1 LKQKLFYSPGWVP
14 IHYIAKDDLKLTAI
28 LLSQPSKCLDDRH
41 EPPGLTKHTFERSF
55 MAPEEA
61 ERKAKL
67 IIIDLEAA
75 HCKAEQEFS

>member
-1 LKQKLFYSPGWVP
+1 
-14 IHYIAKDDLKLTAI
+14 
-28 LLSQPSKCLDDRH
+28 
-41 EPPGLTKHTFERSF
+41 